1 MSRNSHF
8 ASIDI
13 GSTAIRVVV
22 GQKREANESIQIIAA
37 SEHSSE
43 GVARGI
49 ITSIE
54 DATGSISA
62 ALEKCERM
70 CGSPIETAIVG
81 ISGSQALVNTSKG
94 ITAIAKANG
103 EISPEDVER
112 AIEAAEVVAVPP
124 NYKLLHNIPKNF
136 TVDGQSGI
144 KDPIGMTGSRL
155 EVETKVIHC
164 LSSHIENVSKCATR
178 AGVEISEMVLGILA
192 ASEAVTTSRQRDLGT
207 AIINIGAQATNVA
220 VYENGD
226 LIHLGTISVG
236 GAHFTNDIAI
246 GLRVSIDL
254 AEKVKLGCGTVLPS
268 DISKH
273 DEIDL
278 SEFGPESSDRV
289 SHKHV
294 AEILEARSEE
304 LFSLVNKEL
313 TKVHRAGLL
322 PAGVALTGGG
332 SKLPG
337 LAEAAKKDLKLPA
350 SVSTVEVLTAVDK
363 VNDPQFSTAVGLILW
378 TAKYSGYEGGRR
390 FRIPFFSLGGITDKV
405 RKLAKTLMP

>member
-1 MSRNSHF
+1 
-8 ASIDI
+8 
-13 GSTAIRVVV
+13 
-22 GQKREANESIQIIAA
+22 
-37 SEHSSE
+37 
-43 GVARGI
+43 
-49 ITSIE
+49 
-54 DATGSISA
+54 
-62 ALEKCERM
+62 
-70 CGSPIETAIVG
+70 
-81 ISGSQALVNTSKG
+81 
-94 ITAIAKANG
+94 
-103 EISPEDVER
+103 
-112 AIEAAEVVAVPP
+112 
-124 NYKLLHNIPKNF
+124 
-136 TVDGQSGI
+136 
-144 KDPIGMTGSRL
+144 
-155 EVETKVIHC
+155 
-164 LSSHIENVSKCATR
+164 
-178 AGVEISEMVLGILA
+178 
-192 ASEAVTTSRQRDLGT
+192 LGT
-207 AIINIGAQATNVA
+207 AVINIGAQATNVA

-378 TAKYSGYEGGRR
+378 TTKYSGYEGGRR
-390 FRIPFFSLGGITDKV
+390 FRIPFFSLGGIIDKV